1 MDTTIEEKN
10 YGVYGTPLK
19 RSSKKTGAGNPLDE
33 DDLEDDDSSG
43 EGRSENDFYVINQET
58 EGEIRHEPVP
68 VPDHNF
74 PFDDKELILFT
85 KALENLQES
94 GELPSGYGLCPEEW
108 DDLGYP
114 AFGTIHASRR
124 GRKEL
129 QIALPDH
136 VWRPRA
142 ERWGIAL
149 YLMNQI
155 MYSSSWE

>member
-1 MDTTIEEKN
+1 M
-10 YGVYGTPLK
+10 
-19 RSSKKTGAGNPLDE
+19 
-33 DDLEDDDSSG
+33 
-43 EGRSENDFYVINQET
+43 INRET
-58 EGEIRHEPVP
+58 EGEMRHEAVP

-74 PFDDKELILFT
+74 PFDDNELILFT
-85 KALENLQES
+85 KALQNLQEG

-108 DDLGYP
+108 DYLGYF
-114 AFGTIHASRR
+114 ALGTIHAGRR

-136 VWRPRA
+136 IWRPRA

-155 MYSSSWE
+155 MYSSSSE